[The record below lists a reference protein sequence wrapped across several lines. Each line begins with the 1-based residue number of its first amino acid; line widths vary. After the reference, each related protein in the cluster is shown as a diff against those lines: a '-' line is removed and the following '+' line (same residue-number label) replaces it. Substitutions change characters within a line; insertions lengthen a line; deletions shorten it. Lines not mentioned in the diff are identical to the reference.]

1 MKLGT
6 IAHIVVGAALIVAG
20 VVFLGI
26 GMSGVTANF
35 WIACVIVL
43 AGVFT
48 VQSSASVGLSV
59 MGVGLFMLLR
69 ELGIVQTPWLSYGLG
84 VFLIVVGIYGIVVR
98 KNSPVAV
105 VSQQPK
111 TPAK

>member
-6 IAHIVVGAALIVAG
+6 IAHIVIGTALIVAG

-26 GMSGVTANF
+26 GMSGETANF

-43 AGVFT
+43 AGVFV
-48 VQSSASVGLSV
+48 VQSSAPVGLGI

-84 VFLIVVGIYGIVVR
+84 VFLIAVGIYGIVAR
-98 KNSPVAV
+98 KTSPAAVA
-105 VSQQPK
+105 QQPK